1 MSIFKSDAD
10 AQPCED
16 LRCGLRGHL
25 VVREAPLVG
34 ADPLHKL
41 DEPHLV
47 APSSQ
52 APAGQATHS

>member
-1 MSIFKSDAD
+1 MSIFKPEAN
-10 AQPCED
+10 QECCED
-16 LRCGLRGHL
+16 LRHGLRGHL
-25 VVREAPLVG
+25 TVREAPLVG

-47 APSSQ
+47 APSSV